1 MNQETAKKLFE
12 YRKANG
18 YSQEELAL
26 KIGVSRQFDN
36 KSAVLIKSAHKF
48 CVLGWVCTSDD
59 SFQPVSLCFHGL
71 ILWG

>member
-26 KIGVSRQFDN
+26 KIGAFTESE
-36 KSAVLIKSAHKF
+36 KSLK
-48 CVLGWVCTSDD
+48 GE
-59 SFQPVSLCFHGL
+59 G
-71 ILWG
+71 